1 MSRSCGRPADEIW
14 AIGNSGDTIASAT
27 GAPAISSMAP
37 TVAMTRPRDCS
48 LRIARR
54 WWRRRDTR
62 HASDSLVRVV
72 GWRNGPTLV
81 RLRMLLVIIRSTSPP
96 EAELWGTFGA
106 IGSTA
111 RLIALRE
118 PALNELGPKA
128 LVCFVAYTLTG
139 WPNPSTT
146 VAPATLVGGL
156 LLARSAFSP

>member
-1 MSRSCGRPADEIW
+1 
-14 AIGNSGDTIASAT
+14 
-27 GAPAISSMAP
+27 
-37 TVAMTRPRDCS
+37 
-48 LRIARR
+48 
-54 WWRRRDTR
+54 
-62 HASDSLVRVV
+62 
-72 GWRNGPTLV
+72 
-81 RLRMLLVIIRSTSPP
+81 MLLVIIRSTSPP

-128 LVCFVAYTLTG
+128 LVCFVAYRLTG
-139 WPNPSTT
+139 WPNPSTP